1 VSNGTVEPTVDYNDT
16 SANGTVG
23 APGSLSSAGTAGQ
36 AQSYRHKHTSQAM
49 GKQPAQEMAGGEKS
63 SIPYRPPR
71 RGPPNVHQHFDIN
84 EHLPWMIVLFLL
96 LVLVVIVVCSV
107 RKSSRTL
114 KKGPRQDPS
123 AIVEKAIMKKSTTPT
138 QNREKWI
145 YYCNG
150 HGEQQRPG
158 VLAADGGAVFFSC
171 AAADLVVLWMGH
183 PTSGSWLL
191 FWHAGLHSKGKTQT
205 PSSSAVSWLLPI
217 PVLLAYLLFQKEFIM
232 KETSLALFNSCFYSL
247 LEDLKRR
254 LFLFLI
260 DLTSPFPL
268 LFCCSPSLS
277 S

>member
-1 VSNGTVEPTVDYNDT
+1 VSNGTAEPTVDYNDT

-150 HGEQQRPG
+150 HGEQQRIWG
-158 VLAADGGAVFFSC
+158 
-171 AAADLVVLWMGH
+171 VVL
-183 PTSGSWLL
+183 T
-191 FWHAGLHSKGKTQT
+191 T
-205 PSSSAVSWLLPI
+205 
-217 PVLLAYLLFQKEFIM
+217 
-232 KETSLALFNSCFYSL
+232 
-247 LEDLKRR
+247 
-254 LFLFLI
+254 
-260 DLTSPFPL
+260 
-268 LFCCSPSLS
+268 
-277 S
+277 